1 MRLKNKVAVVTGA
14 GRGIGRATAQLFAE
28 EGAKVVLNDI
38 DEELV
43 QETAE
48 LIREQ
53 GGEATV
59 VVGDV
64 AKAGDAEALAK
75 AAVERYGRVDVL
87 DNNAA
92 IYLSPDLPDLPEW
105 EWDRLIDINV
115 KGTYLCCKY
124 LIPEMIRGGGGSII
138 NMGSIVSFIAL
149 DGPRNL
155 APAYVTSKGAVLQ
168 LTRALAVR
176 HGRDNIRVN
185 CVCPGF
191 IDTDMVEVALAGM
204 SDSAEDREAIRKGG
218 EACHA
223 LGRFGR
229 PDEVAHAALFLAS
242 DESSFVTGSPLHV
255 DGGYLAR

>member
-1 MRLKNKVAVVTGA
+1 MRLDNKVAIVTGA
-14 GRGIGRATAQLFAE
+14 GRGIGRATALLFAK
-28 EGAKVVLNDI
+28 EGAKVVVNDLKA
-38 DEELV
+38 ELV
-43 QETAE
+43 QKTAK
-48 LIREQ
+48 LISER
-53 GGEATV
+53 GGEASV

-64 AKAGDAEALAK
+64 ANVADAEALAK
-75 AAVERYGRVDVL
+75 TAVKRYGRIDIL

-92 IYLSPDLPDLPEW
+92 IYLSPDFPDLAEE

-124 LIPEMIRGGGGSII
+124 VIPEMIKGGGGSII
-138 NMGSIVSFIAL
+138 NLGSIVSFIAL

-155 APAYVTSKGAVLQ
+155 DPAYVTSKGAVLQ

-176 HGRDNIRVN
+176 YGRDKIRVN

-191 IDTDMVEVALAGM
+191 IETDMVEVALAGM
-204 SDSAEDREAIRKGG
+204 SESPQEREDIRKAG
-218 EACHA
+218 EASHA
-223 LGRFGR
+223 LGRFGT
-229 PDEVAHAALFLAS
+229 PEEVANAALFLAS